1 MNHPT
6 VCISSIV
13 KEPHNITGFE
23 EPLGA
28 VEIEDLFQQGKSM
41 SPLGHGGKHDME
53 KSKYHLY
60 VRTPRS

>member
-1 MNHPT
+1 MNRPT

-23 EPLGA
+23 EPPGA

-41 SPLGHGGKHDME
+41 KPL
-53 KSKYHLY
+53 
-60 VRTPRS
+60 RTQWTQ